1 MRQSAPG
8 MHWLRW
14 IMRWT
19 FKVALC
25 LSFTENIC
33 CFGSKQMATTCHL
46 SDSVESSNLKSNP
59 KKACQPCVAW
69 MNLPEIDSIG
79 DIKRKDLVQCL
90 DLVPIIEQSSNFL
103 MVDEYRG
110 LPPMYSIQ
118 QHIGMIIIRGKCQ
131 FQLDGAT
138 GRREV
143 ARWLGTTGLVPQG
156 QLTTGEIDG
165 NC

>member
-1 MRQSAPG
+1 MFDYELDLIHRGRLGALFLVASKGMGSYRVASGQQEMRQSAPG

-110 LPPMYSIQ
+110 
-118 QHIGMIIIRGKCQ
+118 
-131 FQLDGAT
+131 
-138 GRREV
+138 
-143 ARWLGTTGLVPQG
+143 
-156 QLTTGEIDG
+156 
-165 NC
+165 